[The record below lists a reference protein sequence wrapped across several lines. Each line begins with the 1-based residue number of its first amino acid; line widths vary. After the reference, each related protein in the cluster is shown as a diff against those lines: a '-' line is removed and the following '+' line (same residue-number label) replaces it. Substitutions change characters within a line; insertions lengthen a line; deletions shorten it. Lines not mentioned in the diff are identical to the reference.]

1 MIFES
6 GYELSEFKKY
16 YRRLRK
22 DTIKDIVKD
31 MDSEYTSCDSEK
43 EKKLIEYRLKDIIS
57 DIDKAALLSIPTG
70 VIIPMIASVITYSSD
85 PMINMMIKLP
95 ILVALYGILTV
106 YIYKSLKY
114 NRVCR
119 LYLEVIQTIKDKE
132 KEDKKV
138 KKDITMKER
147 DILIETKINCI
158 AEYME
163 VLFETHQK
171 IIEIRPYEDT
181 GINDETVKLKLTQL
195 LTRSNSR
202 LKLSIQCVNN
212 DKIKDKNE
220 EILNELANVINNI
233 GSEKFSLVNIST
245 LLNNQKQLVLLIYK
259 ELAESRFIV

>member
-31 MDSEYTSCDSEK
+31 MESEYTSCDSEK
-43 EKKLIEYRLKDIIS
+43 EKKLIEYRLKDIVN
-57 DIDKAALLSIPTG
+57 DIDKTALLAIPTG
-70 VIIPMIASVITYSSD
+70 IIIPMIVSVITYSSD
-85 PMINMMIKLP
+85 IKVNMMIKLP
-95 ILVALYGILTV
+95 ILLTLYVILTI
-106 YIYKSLKY
+106 YIFKAFKY

-132 KEDKKV
+132 KDEKKV
-138 KKDITMKER
+138 RKDNEMNEK
-147 DILIETKINCI
+147 DMLIETKINYI
-158 AEYME
+158 VEYMD
-163 VLFETHQK
+163 VLFEIHQK
-171 IIEIRPYEDT
+171 IIEMQPYEDN
-181 GINDETVKLKLTQL
+181 GIYDETVKLKLTQL

-202 LKLSIQCVNN
+202 LKLTIQCVNN
-212 DKIKDKNE
+212 SKIKDKNE
-220 EILNELANVINNI
+220 EILNELLNIIKNI
-233 GSEKFSLVNIST
+233 GNEEFSLANIST